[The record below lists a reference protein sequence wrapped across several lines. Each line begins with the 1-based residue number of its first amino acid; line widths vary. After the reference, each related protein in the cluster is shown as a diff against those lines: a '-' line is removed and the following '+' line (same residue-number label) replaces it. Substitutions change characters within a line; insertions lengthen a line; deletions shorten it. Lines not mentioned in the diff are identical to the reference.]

1 MMGLVALV
9 EMGSGWKGRGV
20 DTRLSEP
27 MEYKGDQWTAG
38 GGDEA
43 LWTTFVTDLKKKYNG
58 KMNAIMQ

>member
-9 EMGSGWKGRGV
+9 ELGGMEGGDGGWISG
-20 DTRLSEP
+20 P

-58 KMNAIMQ
+58 KMNAIM